1 MLVLLNPA
9 AGGGRALAR
18 WQGIARD
25 LERRWG
31 RFDIHE
37 TRALRHT
44 VGHIADSLRHG
55 ERRFV
60 AVGGDGTVHLL
71 INALATTARPAVLAQ
86 VTIGAVGLGSSN
98 DFHKPFRNEAAA
110 RGVVPSRLEFGAA
123 TAHDI
128 GLLLYTDADGV
139 ARRRY
144 WANNASIGVTADG
157 NHRFNT
163 PDPVLK
169 WLKRL
174 ATGPAIGYAALRA
187 LAAHRPRL
195 MTLRSDEQPA
205 VTVSVSNLGVVKNPH
220 FAGSLRYD
228 SPRQSASGQ
237 FYVHLLEGQP
247 VPRLLSALL
256 GLARGCFTGR
266 DGSRSWSASRLA
278 VEAPDPFAI
287 EMDGEVVLARRA
299 CFALLPRCLKICP

>member
-187 LAAHRPRL
+187 LKRVQPRGGQEPA
-195 MTLRSDEQPA
+195 LR
-205 VTVSVSNLGVVKNPH
+205 
-220 FAGSLRYD
+220 
-228 SPRQSASGQ
+228 
-237 FYVHLLEGQP
+237 
-247 VPRLLSALL
+247 
-256 GLARGCFTGR
+256 
-266 DGSRSWSASRLA
+266 RLA
-278 VEAPDPFAI
+278 QVRLASPVGQRPVLRAP
-287 EMDGEVVLARRA
+287 ARRA
-299 CFALLPRCLKICP
+299 AGSATALGAPGACPRVLHGARRQSLVERVAPRG